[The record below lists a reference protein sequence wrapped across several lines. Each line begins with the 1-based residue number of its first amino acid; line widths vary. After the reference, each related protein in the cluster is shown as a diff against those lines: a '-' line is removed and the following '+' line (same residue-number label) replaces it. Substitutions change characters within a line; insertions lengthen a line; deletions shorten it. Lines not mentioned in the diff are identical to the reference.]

1 MDIVTLSIV
10 LTGALLA
17 LAWASADMP
26 KFCERIAK
34 TLEEIAETVKGL

>member
-1 MDIVTLSIV
+1 MDYVTLAIV

-26 KFCERIAK
+26 KFWE
-34 TLEEIAETVKGL
+34 

>member
-1 MDIVTLSIV
+1 MSDIVTLAII

-26 KFCERIAK
+26 KPW
-34 TLEEIAETVKGL
+34 

>member
-1 MDIVTLSIV
+1 MTDIVTLAIV

-26 KFCERIAK
+26 KPW
-34 TLEEIAETVKGL
+34 